1 MNAFKLIAADG
12 SETCIRYRIIPKKGI
27 SHLEDAQVKDLAP
40 GYLYDQIADVL
51 PLGPTFDLVAQVA
64 EEGDVL
70 DDCTIRWPDSR
81 KIVTLGTISL
91 DKVKDDNA
99 AEQKKIIFDPVPRV
113 QGIEPSDDPLID
125 VRAALYLIS
134 GRERRAA

>member
-1 MNAFKLIAADG
+1 MEGLG
-12 SETCIRYRIIPKKGI
+12 SAYLHEQIR
-27 SHLEDAQVKDLAP
+27 
-40 GYLYDQIADVL
+40 DVL
-51 PLGPTFDLVAQVA
+51 PLASAFDLVAQIA
-64 EEGDVL
+64 EDGDIT
-70 DDCTIRWPDSR
+70 DNCTVRWPESR

-91 DKVKDDNA
+91 DSVKEDNA

-113 QGIEPSDDPLID
+113 QGVESSDDPLID

>member
-12 SETCIRYRIIPKKGI
+12 KETFIRYRIIPKKGI
-27 SHLEDAQVKDLAP
+27 SHLENDQVKDLAP
-40 GYLYDQIADVL
+40 GYLYDEIADVL

-81 KIVTLGTISL
+81 NIVTLGTISL

-113 QGIEPSDDPLID
+113 QGVEPSDDPLID